1 MEQLQPCEIL
11 RRLRRENG
19 LTQHE
24 AAVAIGVSDG
34 AYAMY
39 ETANRVPRDDVKAR
53 ISKLF
58 GKPVGYIFFGEELT
72 LGERDET

>member
-24 AAVAIGVSDG
+24 VAAAIGVSDG

-39 ETANRVPRDDVKAR
+39 ETADRVPRDDVKAR

-72 LGERDET
+72 RGKHYET